1 MSQNDE
7 IVKSNYSS
15 LFPLPSPIITKNF
28 KKMPL
33 SYQIKIGDST
43 HFQRSISKV
52 AQDVLRMG
60 ALVED
65 SFRLSH
71 QALFEQNL
79 DAVSKV
85 VTMDDEIDEYYRQIE
100 LDCANILTLQAPVA
114 QDLRLVSAFMQLVRD
129 LERIG
134 DYAQDLGE
142 IAIKLL
148 IYPLHPCMS
157 DIAVMSKNAQSM
169 LAKSLVA
176 LTELDPT
183 AGEKIKLLDNTVD
196 EAYEQLYQTL
206 AFQKNIKGVVEPIVL
221 LILVIRH
228 LERMADHATNI
239 AQRVAYIVTGHRH

>member
-1 MSQNDE
+1 MA
-7 IVKSNYSS
+7 
-15 LFPLPSPIITKNF
+15 
-28 KKMPL
+28 L
-33 SYQIKIGDST
+33 SYQIKRGDGT
-43 HFQRSISKV
+43 HFQRRINNL

-60 ALVED
+60 ALVEE
-65 SFRLSH
+65 SFRFSH

-85 VTMDDEIDEYYRQIE
+85 ATMDDEIDDYYRQIE
-100 LDCANILTLQAPVA
+100 LDCANILTLQSPVA
-114 QDLRLVSAFMQLVRD
+114 QDLRLISAFMQLVRD

-148 IYPLHPCMS
+148 IYPIHPCMA

-176 LTELDPT
+176 LIELDAT
-183 AGEKIKLLDNTVD
+183 AGEKIKFLDNTVD
-196 EAYEQLYQTL
+196 EAYEQLYKTL
-206 AFQKNIKGVVEPIVL
+206 AFQKNIKGVVEPIIL
-221 LILVIRH
+221 LTLVIRH

-239 AQRVAYIVTGHRH
+239 AQRVSYIVTGRRN